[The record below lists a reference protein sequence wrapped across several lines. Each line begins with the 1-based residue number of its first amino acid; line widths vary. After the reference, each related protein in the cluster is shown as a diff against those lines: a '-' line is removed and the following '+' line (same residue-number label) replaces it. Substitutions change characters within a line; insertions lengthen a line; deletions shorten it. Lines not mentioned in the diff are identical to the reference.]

1 MNMTDEVNIVNDEP
15 EKKLSTVFLPEAM
28 RSEGIAQLAEALA
41 KAQGKI
47 QNPAK
52 ESQNPHFRSRYADLA
67 TGINAIRA
75 ALSECGIAVIQTTD
89 FQDELLVLTTRLIHS
104 SGEWIGSRWPVC
116 VFTKVTVQQI
126 GSSLTYARRYS
137 LFPLVGIAGDDDDD
151 GNAAQT
157 AAPIPAGAVKRIDD
171 DQFAELQDLINEAR
185 LTTKDF
191 ASLGNIQNYTIN
203 DYEVAKVR
211 LTKRIAAIKDRQP

>member
-1 MNMTDEVNIVNDEP
+1 
-15 EKKLSTVFLPEAM
+15 M
-28 RSEGIAQLAEALA
+28 RSEGIAQLADALA

-47 QNPAK
+47 QNPGK
-52 ESQNPHFRSRYADLA
+52 TSENPHFRSRYADLA
-67 TGINAIRA
+67 SGINAIRT
-75 ALSECGIAVIQTTD
+75 ALSEFGVAVIQTTD

-116 VFTKVTVQQI
+116 IFTKVTAQQI

-157 AAPIPAGAVKRIDD
+157 AAPIPAGTVKRIDD
-171 DQFAELQDLINEAR
+171 DQFYELQGLINDAH
-185 LTTKDF
+185 LTSKQFADLGDIRTMTIAKYEETKD
-191 ASLGNIQNYTIN
+191 
-203 DYEVAKVR
+203 R